1 METDLSYAHKKYVRN
16 EVLLGCVINALLSF
30 AFTFM
35 LFRNNDRIGLW
46 GPDGIAVDLVITVFM
61 LTLFANTA
69 AIMITRKRVQA
80 GRVPR
85 LGDDASRI
93 MGYRVPDNAFLR
105 SLMAALLMAAIIGP
119 LSIGAFVILGI
130 LSMSFWPFLAFKMAY
145 GALVGALSA
154 PVLLRTALA
163 DGPVRETARV

>member
-46 GPDGIAVDLVITVFM
+46 GPDGIAIDLVITVFM
-61 LTLFANTA
+61 LTLFAGTA
-69 AIMITRKRVQA
+69 VIMITRKRVQA
-80 GRVPR
+80 GRVSR
-85 LGDDASRI
+85 LGDGASRV

-105 SLMAALLMAAIIGP
+105 ALMAAVLMAAIIGP
-119 LSIGAFVILGI
+119 LSIGAFVMLGI
-130 LSMSFWPFLAFKMAY
+130 VSMPFWPFVAFKMGY

-163 DGPVRETARV
+163 DGPVRETARA